1 MPSRHRGYS
10 KDGVISFRKSPPYLK
25 KSPSATDVHHNST
38 LEVYMSMVYSA
49 HKRGLRPMEYVFL
62 DLLPCQVMRDL
73 IKTCF
78 RYIHHEFFI
87 INLMRSITSATIW
100 FCRKDTYSDFAEAMD
115 LEEMGVLVHVS
126 CSFKSLIA
134 YSHKILF
141 RSPAAD
147 RKDDMDHDKD
157 LRIFQF
163 KCLSCNH
170 CF

>member
-78 RYIHHEFFI
+78 R
-87 INLMRSITSATIW
+87 
-100 FCRKDTYSDFAEAMD
+100 KDTYSDFAEAMD

-134 YSHKILF
+134 HSTKRQMRILSI
-141 RSPAAD
+141 RME
-147 RKDDMDHDKD
+147 KM
-157 LRIFQF
+157 
-163 KCLSCNH
+163 
-170 CF
+170 

>member
-38 LEVYMSMVYSA
+38 LEVYISMVYSA

-78 RYIHHEFFI
+78 R
-87 INLMRSITSATIW
+87 
-100 FCRKDTYSDFAEAMD
+100 KDTYNDFAEAMD